1 MADGL
6 GKSGRPPPLVTVQ
19 ASHALEDQVDGSE
32 VSDEQVEVDVEGLLD
47 DLGGDDDGSARALSS
62 LARRTEAVEKILVL
76 GEPVADREPGVVETD
91 VLAEVLAQPLIG
103 IRTVLRRPDAVGT
116 TSVRSSLA
124 VTRQGKGVCTFSGAG
139 RRRTRLPAT
148 RRRPRR

>member
-6 GKSGRPPPLVTVQ
+6 GKSGRPLPLVTVQ
-19 ASHALEDQVDGSE
+19 ASHALEDQVDGCE
-32 VSDEQVEVDVEGLLD
+32 VGDEQVEVYVEGLLD

-91 VLAEVLAQPLIG
+91 VLSEVLAQPLIG
-103 IRTVLRRPDAVGT
+103 L
-116 TSVRSSLA
+116 L
-124 VTRQGKGVCTFSGAG
+124 GAPY
-139 RRRTRLPAT
+139 RIADH
-148 RRRPRR
+148 